1 MSKLVLKNISKSFGD
16 IHAVQHFDLVTEKK
30 QFIVLAGPS
39 GCGKSTLLHLVS
51 GFLRADE
58 GKIFID
64 GVDVTEKKPSERN
77 ISMVFQEPSL
87 FPHMSV
93 YENIIFGIR
102 EKLSEEEKKA
112 RVNKISDL
120 TGITEL
126 LNRKAVHLS
135 GGQKQRCAIARALIS
150 KPSLFLMDEPLS
162 SLDARLKL
170 QLRIEIAKLYQKNN
184 ATFLYVTHDQLEAMT
199 LADIL
204 IVMKDGCI
212 QQMGNP
218 MELYENPQTL
228 FVASF
233 LGVSEINKFQSRI
246 KDGYL
251 WIASK
256 KIPWGNNVHG
266 NVVSTIRSEHVVE
279 DEFGLAGEIVLIE
292 YTGEHIYVHIHCELG
307 TIIMKQPYH
316 KMLRQGDTI
325 HFWFD
330 TEHLFVFDAY
340 TEKRI
345 YKNEVL

>member
-1 MSKLVLKNISKSFGD
+1 MSKLVLKNVTKSFGD
-16 IHAVQHFDLVTEKK
+16 IRAVQHFDLATEKK

-51 GFLRADE
+51 GFLHADE

-64 GVDVTEKKPSERN
+64 DIDVTEKKPFERN

-87 FPHMSV
+87 FPHMTV
-93 YENIIFGIR
+93 YENIVFGIR
-102 EKLSEEEKKA
+102 EKLSEEEKKI
-112 RVNKISDL
+112 RVNRICDL

-126 LNRKAVHLS
+126 LNRKAMNLS

-162 SLDARLKL
+162 SLDARMKM

-212 QQMGNP
+212 QQMGKP

-251 WIASK
+251 WIASR
-256 KIPWGNNVHG
+256 KIPWASHVQGDVI
-266 NVVSTIRSEHVVE
+266 SAIRSEYVIE
-279 DEFGLAGEIVLIE
+279 YEFGLEGEIILIE
-292 YTGEHIYVHIHCELG
+292 YTGENVYVHIHCELG
-307 TIIMKQPYH
+307 TIIMKRPFN
-316 KMLRQGDTI
+316 KTLCQGDMI

-330 TEHLFVFDAY
+330 TKYMFVFDAR

-345 YKNEVL
+345 YKTDNS